1 KRIIQLAGRSR
12 LNGLAIHPDVLAFL
26 DITTERRVL
35 PANLLQFDRLHSGMA
50 FDGEQGIR
58 SLNRSVL
65 PRVAG
70 KNQPSMSLMDQ
81 PDKLQHL
88 PPANLSSFVHHND
101 CAVRKFTLD
110 EKIGDCRWRR
120 KTSLLHLDD

>member
-1 KRIIQLAGRSR
+1 MPAAADF
-12 LNGLAIHPDVLAFL
+12 NGLSIQPDALAFL

-35 PANLLQFDRLHSGMA
+35 PTNLVQFDRLHSGMA

-70 KNQPSMSLMDQ
+70 ENQPSVSLMDQ

-88 PPANLSSFVHHND
+88 PPANLSRFVHHD
-101 CAVRKFTLD
+101 DGAVSKFTL
-110 EKIGDCRWRR
+110 
-120 KTSLLHLDD
+120 